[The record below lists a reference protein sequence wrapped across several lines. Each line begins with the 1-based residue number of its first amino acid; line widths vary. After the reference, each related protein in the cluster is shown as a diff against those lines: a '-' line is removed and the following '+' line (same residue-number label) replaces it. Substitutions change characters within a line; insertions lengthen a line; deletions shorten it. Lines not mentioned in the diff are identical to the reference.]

1 MIRILVFGMTEN
13 PGGVESFLINYYR
26 LLNGKELCFDFLCNS
41 YEKIAYEDELI
52 NNGSRCFHIVS
63 RSKNPLKYTKELNE
77 LFKMHSVEWDAVWV
91 NVSSLA
97 NIDYLKIAK
106 KHNIKR
112 RIIHSHNSRNMDGL
126 LRGYLHSLNKK
137 VLHKYATDYWACS
150 ESAARWFYTSPLLEQ
165 SVLIRNAV
173 DVNKMSFDPEGGNK
187 IRNTYGWSNKTIIGN
202 VGRLHFQ
209 KNQLFMIE
217 IFAEYYKRNQ
227 NSILVLVGQGEDE
240 DIIKNRAR
248 SLGILEN
255 MYFAGL
261 QKNIR
266 DWLSCFDLFLFPS
279 LFEGLSVAA
288 MEAQANGVPI
298 LASEGV
304 IPDEVKINDNFKFYS
319 LNNSA
324 KDWSEQ
330 IDSLIEMGRADQTT
344 IKESFRKKG
353 FDIIE
358 SADELRTLLLGD

>member
-41 YEKIAYEDELI
+41 YEKTAYEDELI

-112 RIIHSHNSRNMDGL
+112 RIIHSHNSRNMDGF
-126 LRGYLHSLNKK
+126 LRG
-137 VLHKYATDYWACS
+137 VLHKHNRRVLGKYATDYWACS
-150 ESAARWFYTSPLLEQ
+150 RLAAEWFYDSKLIKK
-165 SVLIRNAV
+165 VVIIRNAI
-173 DVNKMSFDPEGGNK
+173 DVERMAFNQEERKT
-187 IRNTYGWSNKTIIGN
+187 IRETHNWFNKTVLGN

-209 KNQLFMIE
+209 KNHLFMVDV
-217 IFAEYYKRNQ
+217 FAEYHKHNA
-227 NSILVLVGQGEDE
+227 SSVLVLVGTGEDE
-240 DIIKNRAR
+240 ARIKSRIE
-248 SLGILEN
+248 SYGISDSV
-255 MYFAGL
+255 YFAGL
-261 QKNIR
+261 QSNIR
-266 DWLSCFDLFLFPS
+266 AWLSSFDLFLFPS

-288 MEAQANGVPI
+288 MEAQANGVPT

-304 IPDEVKINDNFKFYS
+304 IPEEVKINDNFKFYS
-319 LNNSA
+319 LEKTA
-324 KDWSEQ
+324 YEWSEQ
-330 IDSLIEMGRADQTT
+330 IDPLIEMGRANSHT
-344 IKESFRKKG
+344 ILESFQNEG
-353 FDIIE
+353 FDIYKA
-358 SADELRTLLLGD
+358 ADELRILLLGL